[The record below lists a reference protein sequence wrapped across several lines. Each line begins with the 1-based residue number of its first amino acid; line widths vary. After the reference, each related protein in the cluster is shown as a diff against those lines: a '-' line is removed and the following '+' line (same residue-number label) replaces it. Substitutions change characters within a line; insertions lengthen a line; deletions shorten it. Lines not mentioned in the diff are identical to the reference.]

1 MNRNFTSF
9 LVGSHRRL
17 VVSKSDLNP
26 IRPGLF
32 EGGSAGG
39 GGGGGGGGG
48 WFPAAYNSKII
59 NDNEMKLVE

>member
-1 MNRNFTSF
+1 MNCNFTSF

-39 GGGGGGGGG
+39 GGGG
-48 WFPAAYNSKII
+48 WLPAAYNSKII

>member
-1 MNRNFTSF
+1 M
-9 LVGSHRRL
+9 
-17 VVSKSDLNP
+17 VSKSDLNP

-39 GGGGGGGGG
+39 GGGGG
-48 WFPAAYNSKII
+48 WLPAAYNSKII